1 MKWLGGAFFIT
12 FFSCQTS
19 ADSTVP
25 LVLTE
30 NYATF
35 DCALLE
41 EVRVDQSIQRHLV
54 PLNG

>member
-19 ADSTVP
+19 ADATVP

-41 EVRVDQSIQRHLV
+41 EVCVDQSIQRHLV